1 MELIRCHIDNFG
13 VLSDKVF
20 HFSKGLTAL
29 CLENGQGK
37 STLCAFLKCMLY
49 GLSESRSRDLCENE
63 RKHYAPWQGGT
74 FGGSLILR
82 HEGKLYRVTRRF
94 GTKPSEDL
102 LEVFDEQTGEPS
114 RALGD
119 CPGETLFF
127 MDARGFASCALF
139 SERAFAPTL
148 TNESILS
155 LIGSETDE
163 RTGSLATAL
172 TRLETERRLYEKR
185 GGHGLLASTEA
196 EISGLTQRRVS
207 LLQISETLAQREK
220 ELIAA
225 KAAMAAL
232 SEQGANA
239 PAAPP
244 KQSHREKEKRP
255 SPLLLVLSLLLMLAA
270 LILGFSLTPL
280 LFFAEVP
287 ALFLLFLSFFYK
299 KANHTEEDGAR
310 NEAPSPLFE
319 ERYRACVK
327 CERAYEEAAQA
338 AEEAAYL
345 AVQLEGL
352 EKKRERLSSA
362 LSDIKKTEA
371 LLTLAGQRYRE
382 SRTERTRAFFS
393 EKLIA
398 LGEVRTEQ
406 YRLGDH
412 FSPSFLCGAQY
423 HDAEAL
429 SRGERDRVSLSRS
442 LALLC
447 AIPEDKK
454 PPLLLDDPF
463 LSYDDTRLGRA
474 LSTLEVLGN
483 EYQIVYLTCSHS
495 RMP

>member
-1 MELIRCHIDNFG
+1 MELIRCQVDNFG

-20 HFSKGLTAL
+20 DFSKGLNAI

-94 GTKPSEDL
+94 GTKPSEDR

-114 RALGD
+114 SALGS

-127 MDARGFASCALF
+127 MDARGFASCAIF
-139 SERAFAPTL
+139 SESAFVPTL

-172 TRLETERRLYEKR
+172 TRLETERKLYEKK

-196 EISGLTQRRVS
+196 EISGLTERRVS
-207 LLQISETLAQREK
+207 LLKIGETLAQREN
-220 ELIAA
+220 ELLAA
-225 KAAMAAL
+225 KAALAAL
-232 SEQGANA
+232 SEQGAKA
-239 PAAPP
+239 HAAPS
-244 KQSHREKEKRP
+244 KQSREKEKRP
-255 SPLLLVLSLLLMLAA
+255 SPLPLVLSLLLMLAA

-280 LFFAEVP
+280 LFFAAVP
-287 ALFLLFLSFFYK
+287 AFFLLFLSFSHK
-299 KANHTEEDGAR
+299 KANHTAEDQAKS
-310 NEAPSPLFE
+310 EVPSSLFE
-319 ERYRACVK
+319 ERYRVCAK

-382 SRTERTRAFFS
+382 GRMERTRAFFS

-447 AIPEDKK
+447 AIPDDKK

-474 LSTLEVLGN
+474 LSTLEALGN

>member
-1 MELIRCHIDNFG
+1 MELIRCHVENFG

-20 HFSKGLTAL
+20 HFSEGLNAL

-37 STLCAFLKCMLY
+37 STLCDFIKCMLY
-49 GLSESRSRDLCENE
+49 GLSESRRRDMTENE
-63 RKHYAPWQGGT
+63 RKHYAPWQGGS

-82 HEGKLYRVTRRF
+82 HEGRIYRVTRSF

-102 LEVFDEQTGEPS
+102 MEVFDEQTGERT

-119 CPGETLFF
+119 CPGEALFS
-127 MDARGFASCALF
+127 MDAKGFASCALF
-139 SERAFAPTL
+139 SERAFMPAL

-155 LIGSETDE
+155 LMGSEAD
-163 RTGSLATAL
+163 RQTGSLATAL
-172 TRLETERRLYEKR
+172 TRLEAERRLYEKR
-185 GGHGLLASTEA
+185 GGHGLLAGTDT
-196 EISGLTQRRVS
+196 EISRLTERRVS
-207 LLQISETLAQREK
+207 LLQIGETLAQREE
-220 ELIAA
+220 ELLAA
-225 KAAMAAL
+225 KAALAAL
-232 SEQGANA
+232 SEHEKNA
-239 PAAPP
+239 PDA
-244 KQSHREKEKRP
+244 SFEDRRREKKKGLRP
-255 SPLLLVLSLLLMLAA
+255 FPLALSLLLMLAA
-270 LILGFSLTPL
+270 AVLGFSLHP
-280 LFFAEVP
+280 LFFLSAIP
-287 ALFLLFLSFFYK
+287 AVFLLFLSFSFK
-299 KANHTEEDGAR
+299 KARRSAEDGER
-310 NEAPSPLFE
+310 NERPSPLFE
-319 ERYRACVK
+319 ERYRACAK

-352 EKKRERLSSA
+352 EKKKERLSSA

-371 LLTLAGQRYRE
+371 LLTLAGRRYRE
-382 SRTERTRAFFS
+382 ERTERTRAFFS

-398 LGEVRTEQ
+398 FGEPRGAE

-412 FSPSFLCGAQY
+412 FTPSFLCGEHY
-423 HDAEAL
+423 RDAEAL

-447 AIPEDKK
+447 AMPDAKR

-463 LSYDDTRLGRA
+463 LSYDDGRLAKA
-474 LSTLEVLGN
+474 LSTLEALSA